1 MTKKLYWFNV
11 PVRGEE
17 TFAVEAENEDDAINQ
32 IIEGNY
38 AKEPELQDIYWD
50 FEHRDPD
57 YYLRRCIS
65 AVEDAE

>member
-32 IIEGNY
+32 ISEGNY
-38 AKEPELQDIYWD
+38 ARESELQDIEWD
-50 FEHRDPD
+50 FECRDPD
-57 YYLRRCIS
+57 WYLRKCIS
-65 AVEDAE
+65 AVEDVE